1 MPEFLAYVKTFATDT
16 MHWVWIVL
24 AWRILHRCWMTT
36 RGTVV
41 ICLTIWFA
49 QSLDLSSPRVMDFI
63 DSYNPWMRNHFR
75 TLKVDPL
82 STDSSKATAI
92 SHAGARHCDSVPALV
107 DLPDNS
113 KRPAKWA
120 WRSIWVSR
128 CIIVPL
134 LLILCTVT
142 SAK

>member
-16 MHWVWIVL
+16 MSWVWIVL
-24 AWRILHRCWMTT
+24 AWRILHSCWMTT

-49 QSLDLSSPRVMDFI
+49 QSLDLSSPRVMDFV
-63 DSYNPWMRNHFR
+63 DSCNSWMRNHFR
-75 TLKVDPL
+75 TLKVDPQ
-82 STDSSKATAI
+82 STESSKAAAI
-92 SHAGARHCDSVPALV
+92 SRAGARRRDPVPALV
-107 DLPDNS
+107 DLPHNS

-120 WRSIWVSR
+120 RSSIWVSR
-128 CIIVPL
+128 CIVVPL
-134 LLILCTVT
+134 LLILRTVT